1 MNYEVNTNTSE
12 NNKKPVGKQ
21 KELSQ
26 SFLRKRKMMLVLPV
40 IVLPFVTM
48 IFWALDG
55 GKGSEPKANVQT
67 AGLNLNLPDAKL
79 KDTDGDKLSFYEAA
93 EKDSMKLLEQM
104 RNDPFYLSSPDT
116 ISSQLNEVAQ
126 MTMAS
131 ANKYNQRLITSPYG
145 GNTDNPEQKLL
156 EKIALLQNQLNQPKL
171 STNGTTENETFAV
184 DDAEFNSQVNKLEEM
199 MTGMSSGNGEDPE
212 IKQLGNTLDK
222 ILDIQHPQRVKD
234 RLKEKSIQQKE
245 VVFPVDKYPK
255 QISISLLD
263 TVKRKANSGS
273 TGFYGITDNN
283 EIETSDNAIEAI
295 VPESI
300 ILVNGAVLKL
310 RLATDIY
317 VNGVLIPRNNIVSGL
332 VALDNERLQVEINSI
347 RYNNS
352 LFPVK
357 LEVFDLD
364 GLAGIYIPG
373 AISRDVAKQSADNSL
388 QLMELTTLDPSL
400 KAQAAAAGVN
410 TVKSLL
416 SRKVKQVK
424 VMVKAGYK
432 VLLRD
437 KNIQQQ

>member
-1 MNYEVNTNTSE
+1 M
-12 NNKKPVGKQ
+12 KQ
-21 KELSQ
+21 KEQSQ
-26 SFLRKRKMMLVLPV
+26 AFLRKRKMMLVLPV

-48 IFWALDG
+48 AFWVLGG
-55 GKGSEPKANVQT
+55 GKGNDAKANVQT

-93 EKDSMKLLEQM
+93 EKDSMKLQEQM
-104 RNDPFYLSSPDT
+104 RNDPFYLSSEDT
-116 ISSQLNEVAQ
+116 VTSPLSEVEQ

-131 ANKYNQRLITSPYG
+131 ANKYNQKLITSPYS
-145 GNTDNPEQKLL
+145 NTSANPEQKLL
-156 EKIALLQNQLNQPKL
+156 EKIALLQNQLNQPEVP
-171 STNGTTENETFAV
+171 TNGYSGNETYAV
-184 DDAEFNSQVNKLEEM
+184 DDAEFSSQVNKLEDM
-199 MTGMSSGNGEDPE
+199 MTGMSSGNSEDPE

-222 ILDIQHPQRVKD
+222 ILDIQHPQRVKE
-234 RLKEKSIQQKE
+234 RLKEKSLQQKE
-245 VVFPVDKYPK
+245 VVFPVAKYPN

-263 TVKRKANSGS
+263 TGKKKATGNI
-273 TGFYGITDNN
+273 GFYGTNDNS
-283 EIETSDNAIEAI
+283 ESETTDNAIEAV
-295 VPESI
+295 VPENI

-317 VNGVLIPRNNIVSGL
+317 INGVFIPRNTIVSGIA
-332 VALDNERLQVEINSI
+332 ALDNERLQVEISSI

-388 QLMELTTLDPSL
+388 QLMELTALDPSL
-400 KAQAAAAGVN
+400 KAQAAAAGIN

-437 KNIQQQ
+437 KNNQQQ

>member
-1 MNYEVNTNTSE
+1 M
-12 NNKKPVGKQ
+12 KKVEQ
-21 KELSQ
+21 SQ
-26 SFLRKRKMMLVLPV
+26 AFLRKRKMLLVLPV
-40 IVLPFVTM
+40 IVLPFITM
-48 IFWALDG
+48 AFWALG
-55 GKGSEPKANVQT
+55 GGSGNEANATIQT

-79 KDTDGDKLSFYEAA
+79 KDSDGDKLSFYEAA
-93 EKDSMKLLEQM
+93 EKDSLKLLEQM

-116 ISSQLNEVAQ
+116 ISSPTNEVEQ

-131 ANKYNQRLITSPYG
+131 ANKYNQKLMTSPYG
-145 GNTDNPEQKLL
+145 NASPNPEQKLL
-156 EKIALLQNQLNQPKL
+156 EKIALLQNQLNKPEI
-171 STNGTTENETFAV
+171 SVTDETDAQSFSIN
-184 DDAEFNSQVNKLEEM
+184 DDEFTGQVSKLEEM
-199 MTGMSSGNGEDPE
+199 MNGMSTGSIEDPE

-234 RLKEKSIQQKE
+234 RLKEKSLQQKE
-245 VVFPVDKYPK
+245 TMFPVRKLSSAT
-255 QISISLLD
+255 SISLLD
-263 TVKRKANSGS
+263 TGKRKANNNIA
-273 TGFYGITDNN
+273 FYGVND
-283 EIETSDNAIEAI
+283 EKGIETDDNAIEAV
-295 VPESI
+295 VPENT

-310 RLATDIY
+310 RLASDIY
-317 VNGVLIPRNNIVSGL
+317 INGVLIPRNNIVSGL

-347 RYNNS
+347 RFNNS

-400 KAQAAAAGVN
+400 KVQAAAAGVN
-410 TVKSLL
+410 TVKSLI

>member
-1 MNYEVNTNTSE
+1 M
-12 NNKKPVGKQ
+12 KQ
-21 KELSQ
+21 KEKSQ
-26 SFLRKRKMMLVLPV
+26 AFLRKRKMMLMLPV

-48 IFWALDG
+48 VFWVLGG
-55 GKGSEPKANVQT
+55 GKGNEAKANLRP
-67 AGLNLNLPDAKL
+67 AGLNLNLPDVKL
-79 KDTDGDKLSFYEAA
+79 KDAEGNKLSFYEAA

-116 ISSQLNEVAQ
+116 IASQLNEVEQ
-126 MTMAS
+126 MTLAS
-131 ANKYNQRLITSPYG
+131 ANKYNQRLMTTPYSSS
-145 GNTDNPEQKLL
+145 TANPEQKLL
-156 EKIALLQNQLNQPKL
+156 EKITLLQNQINQTEL
-171 STNGTTENETFAV
+171 STNGAKENESFAV

-199 MTGMSSGNGEDPE
+199 MTGMSTGSNEDPE

-222 ILDIQHPQRVKD
+222 ILDIQHPQRVKE
-234 RLKEKSIQQKE
+234 RLREKSLQQKE
-245 VVFPVDKYPK
+245 TVFAVGKYPT
-255 QISISLLD
+255 QISIGLLD
-263 TVKRKANSGS
+263 TVKRKANSS
-273 TGFYGITDNN
+273 AGFYGITDIN
-283 EIETSDNAIEAI
+283 ETEIYDNAIEAI
-295 VPESI
+295 VPENI

-310 RLATDIY
+310 RLSTDIY
-317 VNGVLIPRNNIVSGL
+317 INGALIPRNNIVSGI

-357 LEVFDLD
+357 IEVFDLD

-388 QLMELTTLDPSL
+388 QLMELTMLDPSL

>member
-1 MNYEVNTNTSE
+1 MR
-12 NNKKPVGKQ
+12 KKEQ
-21 KELSQ
+21 SQ
-26 SFLRKRKMMLVLPV
+26 GFLRKRKMMLVLPV

-48 IFWALDG
+48 AFWVLGG
-55 GKGSEPKANVQT
+55 GKGNEANANVQT

-79 KDTDGDKLSFYEAA
+79 KDTEGDKLSFYEAA
-93 EKDSMKLLEQM
+93 EKDSVKLQEQM

-116 ISSQLNEVAQ
+116 IVSPLNEVEQ

-131 ANKYNQRLITSPYG
+131 ANKYNQRLITSPYSG
-145 GNTDNPEQKLL
+145 SAANPEQKLL
-156 EKIALLQNQLNQPKL
+156 EKIALLQNQMTQPESSITRFSGEK
-171 STNGTTENETFAV
+171 TYAV
-184 DDAEFNSQVNKLEEM
+184 DDTDFNSQVNKLEDM
-199 MTGMSSGNGEDPE
+199 MSGMGSGNSEDPE
-212 IKQLGNTLDK
+212 ITQLGNTLDK
-222 ILDIQHPQRVKD
+222 ILDIQHPQRVKE
-234 RLKEKSIQQKE
+234 RLKEKSQQQKE
-245 VVFPVDKYPK
+245 VVFPVGKYPN

-263 TVKRKANSGS
+263 TGKRKANGS
-273 TGFYGITDNN
+273 TGFYGIIDNN
-283 EIETSDNAIEAI
+283 EIETDDNAIEAI
-295 VPESI
+295 VPENI
-300 ILVNGAVLKL
+300 ILVNGAVLKM
-310 RLATDIY
+310 RLASDIY
-317 VNGVLIPRNNIVSGL
+317 INGVFIPRNTTVSGIA
-332 VALDNERLQVEINSI
+332 ALDNERLQVEISSI

-373 AISRDVAKQSADNSL
+373 AISRDVAKQSADNTL

-416 SRKVKQVK
+416 SRKVKQVN

-437 KNIQQQ
+437 KNIQR

>member
-1 MNYEVNTNTSE
+1 M
-12 NNKKPVGKQ
+12 KK
-21 KELSQ
+21 KEQSQ
-26 SFLRKRKMMLVLPV
+26 AFLRKRKMMLVLPV

-48 IFWALDG
+48 AFCVLGG
-55 GKGSEPKANVQT
+55 GKGTEAKVTVQT

-79 KDTDGDKLSFYEAA
+79 NDSDGDKLSFYEQAD
-93 EKDSMKLLEQM
+93 KDSLKLMEQM
-104 RNDPFYLSSPDT
+104 RNDPFYLSSQDT
-116 ISSQLNEVAQ
+116 STSSLNEVQQ

-131 ANKYNQRLITSPYG
+131 ADKYNQKLITSPYS
-145 GNTDNPEQKLL
+145 NSSVNPEQKLL
-156 EKIALLQNQLNQPKL
+156 EKIALLQSQLNQPERYADSETK
-171 STNGTTENETFAV
+171 NESFAV
-184 DDAEFNSQVNKLEEM
+184 DDPEFNSQVNKLEEM
-199 MTGMSSGNGEDPE
+199 MTGMGTGNAEDPE

-234 RLKEKSIQQKE
+234 RLKEKSLQQKE
-245 VVFPVDKYPK
+245 TVFPIGKYPN

-263 TVKRKANSGS
+263 TGKQKANGS
-273 TGFYGITDNN
+273 SGFYGITDNK
-283 EIETSDNAIEAI
+283 ETVVDDNAIEVI
-295 VPESI
+295 VPENI

-310 RLATDIY
+310 RLTTDIY
-317 VNGVLIPRNNIVSGL
+317 INGVLIPRNNIISGI

-347 RYNNS
+347 RHNNS

-357 LEVFDLD
+357 LEVYDLD

-388 QLMELTTLDPSL
+388 QLMELTTFDPSL

>member
-1 MNYEVNTNTSE
+1 M
-12 NNKKPVGKQ
+12 KKM
-21 KELSQ
+21 ELSQ
-26 SFLRKRKMMLVLPV
+26 PFLRKRKMMLVLPV
-40 IVLPFVTM
+40 IVLPFITM
-48 IFWALDG
+48 AFWALG
-55 GKGSEPKANVQT
+55 GGSSNEAKANMQT

-79 KDTDGDKLSFYEAA
+79 KNTDGDKLSFYEQA
-93 EKDSMKLLEQM
+93 EKDSIKLQEQM
-104 RNDPFYLSSPDT
+104 RNDPFYISSPDT
-116 ISSQLNEVAQ
+116 TTNPLNEVEQ

-131 ANKYNQRLITSPYG
+131 ANKYNQRLLPSPLSSAAY
-145 GNTDNPEQKLL
+145 NPEQKLL
-156 EKIALLQNQLNQPKL
+156 EKIALLQNQLNKPEAPATDETDTQL
-171 STNGTTENETFAV
+171 STINDT
-184 DDAEFNSQVNKLEEM
+184 EFNGQVNKLEEM
-199 MTGMSSGNGEDPE
+199 MTGMSTPNTEDPE

-245 VVFPVDKYPK
+245 NVFPVTKFSNA
-255 QISISLLD
+255 ISISSLD
-263 TVKRKANSGS
+263 TGQKNSNGS
-273 TGFYGITDNN
+273 TGFYGIKDNS
-283 EIETSDNAIEAI
+283 ETLPEDNAIEAI
-295 VPESI
+295 VPENT

-310 RLATDIY
+310 RLESDIFI
-317 VNGVLIPRNNIVSGL
+317 NGVLIPKNNIISGL

-347 RYNNS
+347 RYNSS
-352 LFPVK
+352 LYPVK

-388 QLMELTTLDPSL
+388 QLMELTALDPSL

-410 TVKSLL
+410 TIKSLL
-416 SRKVKQVK
+416 SKKVKQIK